1 MILLALLKMKIDR
14 NSKKVVHLYP
24 SVSMFGFERVQFQV
38 GVVASHYSS
47 AWCTLYP
54 EMPSS
59 KISQARLPL
68 SIWLEASYIAPKGGI
83 FFFRCIT
90 YICCIGIRQMSL
102 LDLLSSL
109 HDELGRIEAAK
120 SHCAGDAAVQYLLH
134 PVLVSE
140 PQLAQPVAVSLNAR
154 QPQLSPDTSSAEM

>member
-1 MILLALLKMKIDR
+1 MVYPVPGDAVEQDFTSQAAPIYLVGGFILLLK
-14 NSKKVVHLYP
+14 VEL
-24 SVSMFGFERVQFQV
+24 
-38 GVVASHYSS
+38 
-47 AWCTLYP
+47 
-54 EMPSS
+54 
-59 KISQARLPL
+59 
-68 SIWLEASYIAPKGGI
+68 

-134 PVLVSE
+134 AVLESE
-140 PQLAQPVAVSLNAR
+140 PQLAQLVAVSLNAR
-154 QPQLSPDTSSAEM
+154 QPQLSPDTSSVEMLMHFDKKSTS